1 MADVMERMTLLFPD
15 GAKTASEKIHLFF
28 DATQQPSTELGQNS
42 IRTKLGM
49 ARVLA
54 CFMVAVPAAEG
65 WLTPMEVDSI
75 RSVLATFSV
84 IHCSWDNQ
92 RDSGSLFAAIAAKHG
107 RGLTQRVDPD
117 MLLEMFAPIV
127 AERKAKEPMVLLTE
141 SEWLDRVIN
150 SYNDSQVATGLK
162 ISPQER
168 AAAHTL
174 TRAGPEARSIVRS
187 CWNSFKLAES
197 PITLDMLTSHHGNN
211 GPVEFG
217 IMVQELP
224 HGVDDAE
231 WKSALTLSEQGYSMW
246 LQRSREYY
254 LTKYNIL
261 RNTRKKG
268 QVNLRQSCKEMR
280 ENQPK
285 VSVAL
290 CQWWAYNEIGLRRWA
305 RNCVEYQNDIDIQ
318 VVALEIGV
326 DLRRGPIA

>member
-1 MADVMERMTLLFPD
+1 MHVLQIPTRMADIMERMTLLFPD
-15 GAKTASEKIHLFF
+15 GAKTAAEKIHLFF
-28 DATQQPSTELGQNS
+28 DATQQPSVELGQNS
-42 IRTKLGM
+42 VRTKLGM

-65 WLTPMEVDSI
+65 WLTPTEVECI
-75 RSVLATFSV
+75 RPVLSTFSV
-84 IHCSWDNQ
+84 LHGNWDNQ

-127 AERKAKEPMVLLTE
+127 AEQKAKEPMVLLTE

-174 TRAGPEARSIVRS
+174 TCAGPEARSIVRS

-197 PITLDMLTSHHGNN
+197 PITLDMLTNGSN

-217 IMVQELP
+217 ILIQELP

-231 WKSALTLSEQGYSMW
+231 WKSALSLSVQGYSLW

-254 LTKYNIL
+254 LAKYNIL

-268 QVNLRQSCKEMR
+268 QVNLRQSCKDMR
-280 ENQPK
+280 ETQPK
-285 VSVAL
+285 LSVAL
-290 CQWWAYNEIGLRRWA
+290 CQWWAHNEAGLR
-305 RNCVEYQNDIDIQ
+305 
-318 VVALEIGV
+318 
-326 DLRRGPIA
+326 